1 MKFCIGIDN
10 GLDGGI
16 STLSLDNK
24 ILRRVRMPT
33 KKVGKGR
40 EVCPIAFAA
49 ILSEFPVAE
58 SIVAIE
64 EPLRHAKSSQAMR
77 SMAYSFGLCVGVA
90 TTLGYKVEVTSVQ
103 KWQEAILGKVPKGL
117 TKRFALAAAT
127 KLWPDENF
135 LATPRSTTPHDG
147 IIDAALIAYFTNK

>member
-1 MKFCIGIDN
+1 MKFRIGIDN
-10 GLDGGI
+10 GLKGGI

-24 ILRRVRMPT
+24 ILRGVRMPT

-40 EVCPIAFAA
+40 EVCPIAFAV

-64 EPLRHAKSSQAMR
+64 EPLKHAKSSQAMR

-90 TTLGYKVEVTSVQ
+90 TTLGYKIEVTPVQ
-103 KWQEAILGKVPKGL
+103 KWQKAILGKVPKGL

-135 LATPRSTTPHDG
+135 LATPRSTKPHDG